1 MCNINHPKFPCK
13 IYAKNVKDKDKA
25 VHCDFCEL
33 WNHIK
38 CNNFNYLDYRYL
50 QNCDES
56 WQSIECYSRI
66 FPFNSLSSNKNF
78 LACCAN
84 TDSNITQWKDLEND
98 HDSSLPLK
106 PSNLELLVNQFNN
119 ATPENGNDHEKLLYL
134 NIMIYI
140 DEMHNI
146 EIPHKNKMLPLF
158 HRETCFLNKKFDE
171 P

>member
-1 MCNINHPKFPCK
+1 M
-13 IYAKNVKDKDKA
+13 
-25 VHCDFCEL
+25 
-33 WNHIK
+33 
-38 CNNFNYLDYRYL
+38 
-50 QNCDES
+50 
-56 WQSIECYSRI
+56 
-66 FPFNSLSSNKNF
+66 
-78 LACCAN
+78 
-84 TDSNITQWKDLEND
+84 
-98 HDSSLPLK
+98 PLK

-119 ATPENGNDHEKLLYL
+119 APPENGNDHEKLLYL